1 MKVFG
6 WALFYIVIIVV
17 VCLAYLK
24 LFETTHNW
32 LHEVSPPPVAIGK
45 ALESCKDRCNH
56 ECSGEQ
62 VLDCLLACGRCE
74 PHLCG
79 QCDARKEVGA
89 VLESCASRCKNECPP
104 AAWPSCLVGCHTGC
118 EPHKCGNCNHL

>member
-1 MKVFG
+1 MTKHVIA
-6 WALFYIVIIVV
+6 ALAVAGLVH
-17 VCLAYLK
+17 LGHRAYYKQQVPTL
-24 LFETTHNW
+24 
-32 LHEVSPPPVAIGK
+32 SPA

-79 QCDARKEVGA
+79 QCDAHQELESLRPKVE
-89 VLESCASRCKNECPP
+89 ESCASRCKNECPP
-104 AAWPSCLVGCHTGC
+104 AAWPSCLVGCRTGC
-118 EPHKCGNCNHL
+118 HPSKCGNCNHLEQ